1 MGSPLMIGCD
11 VRNMTDVT
19 LETLG
24 NEDLIR
30 INQDIECRA
39 PYCIRQWNNPENVLS
54 LVKPM
59 SDGSLAIGMF
69 NFGDVKSEMSLQFWD
84 LGLPVSAGVGLEMY
98 NCWTHENEG
107 PFFERY
113 VNVLE
118 PTTAPCTGPSWSA
131 SDGQLQHLQAVRRA
145 PGRGRH
151 RHLPQAGA
159 PGRPGVPVHRLPG
172 GLFPMSPGGD
182 RKAHPLVPGERPVH
196 AVSLKGPKF
205 CAFP

>member
-1 MGSPLMIGCD
+1 MIGCD
-11 VRNMTDVT
+11 IRSMSGYTK
-19 LETLG
+19 ETLT
-24 NEDLIR
+24 NADVLA
-30 INQDIECRA
+30 INQDMECRG

-118 PTTAPCTGPSWSA
+118 PHDC
-131 SDGQLQHLQAVRRA
+131 AVYRA
-145 PGRGRH
+145 K
-151 RHLPQAGA
+151 L
-159 PGRPGVPVHRLPG
+159 V
-172 GLFPMSPGGD
+172 
-182 RKAHPLVPGERPVH
+182 RK
-196 AVSLKGPKF
+196 
-205 CAFP
+205 